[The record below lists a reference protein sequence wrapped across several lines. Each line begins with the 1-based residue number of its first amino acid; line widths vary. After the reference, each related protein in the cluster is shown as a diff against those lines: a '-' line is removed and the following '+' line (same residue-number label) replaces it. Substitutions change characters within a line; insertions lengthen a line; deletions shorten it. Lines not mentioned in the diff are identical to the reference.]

1 MLPNATCG
9 ENSIRSWR
17 KGDGC
22 QVSGVGKNK
31 VNLPPVTRHLTPIF
45 SCLLL
50 SSFLAP
56 PAYAS
61 FKLQKDPNL
70 PKSHLKQQPVFSQKQ
85 PVLLKADQMQYDQ
98 DNGVVTASG
107 HVEISQDQTIILA
120 DTVIYDESKNT
131 VRAKGN
137 ISMLTP
143 SGDVYFADALEFQD
157 DLKAGVIHEFKARL
171 PDNSVLVANAAH
183 KVNETVTELFKAA
196 YTPCKC
202 TDGEGKPVSPLW
214 QIKAGEA
221 TIDNGKQEVH
231 YEDAHMDIYD
241 VPVLYSPYFS
251 HSTPGAENQSGLLT
265 PSFLR
270 SRNLGEVYKQPV
282 YYTFAPDRD
291 ITLEPIFT
299 TKQGNVLVGDYRQK
313 FDSGSL
319 NLEGSFA
326 EAPNTDPAGNPTYGH
341 QVRGN
346 YDAKGDFKLTDNYDW
361 GFDVKRASD
370 DTYLRLYNF
379 SNDSLLTSRV
389 YAEGFN
395 FIDNGNRN
403 YASIEGLSFQGLTG
417 QDNAKVIPVV
427 APLAN
432 ISWQSDPGVY
442 NSRVTLTGNSMS
454 LYRITGDESR
464 RLSGTAKWNMPYI
477 SDDGQAIEFEGQIRT
492 DIYDVSNVPL
502 ANGQIYN
509 GLTGR
514 EIPQVSAT
522 WHYPFINQ
530 MQSSNITIEPVV
542 NFTVSPGGGNP
553 EKIPNED
560 SQLPEFTD
568 ANLFSSDRYA
578 GLDRVENGPRMS
590 YGVRGQAQIES
601 KEFVD
606 WLVGQEYRL
615 NNDPTFPI
623 ANDTSSH
630 WSDYVG
636 KLGLIY
642 QPFNFGYRFRLDN
655 SDFTPNRSEWDAGY
669 NHDPFTIN
677 MAYLSLH
684 NDPVLATREVI
695 NGNASIRLTD
705 EWSLTTSGSRD
716 LHQDQT
722 ITAYSG
728 IVYKNECVT
737 LTTVV
742 GKDYVSLLDIK
753 PSLSFWFRISL
764 KNLE

>member
-1 MLPNATCG
+1 
-9 ENSIRSWR
+9 
-17 KGDGC
+17 
-22 QVSGVGKNK
+22 VSGVGKK
-31 VNLPPVTRHLTPIF
+31 KKALSPVTCHLTRALCCF
-45 SCLLL
+45 L
-50 SSFLAP
+50 FLALFSSS
-56 PAYAS
+56 AQAS

-70 PKSHLKQQPVFSQKQ
+70 PKSNLKQQPIVSQKS
-85 PVLLKADQMQYDQ
+85 PVLLKADTVEYDQ

-120 DTVIYDESKNT
+120 DTVVYDQSKNT
-131 VRAKGN
+131 VHAKGN

-143 SGDVYFADALEFQD
+143 TGDVYFSDKAEFSD
-157 DLKAGVIHEFKARL
+157 DLKSGVIHQFKARL
-171 PDNSVLVANAAH
+171 ADNSVVVANAAH
-183 KVNETVTELFKAA
+183 KVDDNITHLFKAA

-202 TDGEGKPVSPLW
+202 TDDKGNAVSPFWSL
-214 QIKAGEA
+214 KAKEA
-221 TIDNGKQEVH
+221 TLDKGAQEMR
-231 YEDAHMDIYD
+231 YDDATMDIYD
-241 VPVLYSPYFS
+241 VPMFYTPYFS
-251 HSTPGAENQSGLLT
+251 HSTPGADNQSGLLT

-291 ITLEPIFT
+291 ITLEPIVT
-299 TKQGNVLVGDYRQK
+299 TKEGNVMAGNYRQK
-313 FDSGSL
+313 FDNGLL
-319 NLEGSFA
+319 NLEGSIA
-326 EAPNTDPAGNPTYGH
+326 SAPNTDPAGNPVAGH
-341 QVRGN
+341 QTRGN
-346 YDAKGDFKLTDNYDW
+346 YDAKGDFTLTDNYDW

-395 FIDNGNRN
+395 FINNGDRN

-417 QDNAKVIPVV
+417 QDDAKVIPVV

-432 ISWQSDPGVY
+432 VSWQSDPGVY
-442 NSRVTLTGNSMS
+442 NSRVTLEGNTMS

-477 SDDGQAIEFEGQIRT
+477 SDDGQAIEFEAQMRT
-492 DIYDVSNVPL
+492 DVYDVSNVTL
-502 ANGQIYN
+502 ANGQVFN
-509 GLTGR
+509 GVTGR
-514 EIPQVSAT
+514 EIPQGSVT
-522 WHYPFINQ
+522 WHFPFIDQ
-530 MQSSNITIEPVV
+530 MQTSSVTIEPVV
-542 NFTVSPGGGNP
+542 NVTASPGGGNP

-590 YGVRGQAQIES
+590 YGVRGQAQVES
-601 KEFVD
+601 QEFVD

-615 NNDPTFPI
+615 NNDPNFPI
-623 ANDTSSH
+623 ANDLNSH

-636 KLGLIY
+636 KVGLIY
-642 QPFNFGYRFRLDN
+642 QSYNFGYRFRLDN

-669 NHDPFTIN
+669 NHNPFTIN

-695 NGNASIRLTD
+695 NGNGSISLTD
-705 EWSLTTSGSRD
+705 EWSLTASGSRD
-716 LHQDQT
+716 LHNDQT
-722 ITAYSG
+722 VTAYSG
-728 IVYKNECVT
+728 LVYKNECVT

-742 GKDYVSLLDIK
+742 GKDYISLLDIK